1 MRKATFQILQ
11 RSIVQPGRV
20 SSKRKQTYKGVLLFS
35 FLITVLA
42 LPLIFQGITSP
53 PANAEALYS
62 CGSRTS
68 TNHCYAVQNWSG
80 GVNGSRTHIFTNQ
93 LFPGDCF
100 VTDEMWLGYQ
110 SGNTNYWVEAGEVAN
125 DAIGQGSELL
135 FWADQR
141 PGGGYTNHF
150 GQYLSNSDFG
160 KYSDIDI
167 HRISSNQ
174 FSVSITG
181 LPVASLSDT
190 SKSNS
195 MNPNLIGMGLEMCG
209 STGAI
214 APKNGY
220 AYNQWESLSN
230 AWSYQNNNGYP
241 GIQTY
246 PAYGHWT
253 VDPQHSSTG
262 GQWTTCI
269 QGNGC

>member
-11 RSIVQPGRV
+11 KSIVQFGRV
-20 SSKRKQTYKGVLLFS
+20 FSKRMQTCKSVLLFP

-42 LPLIFQGITSP
+42 LPLIFQGVTSL

-62 CGSRTS
+62 CGNGTS
-68 TNHCYAVQNWSG
+68 NHCYAVQNWSG

-100 VTDEMWLGYQ
+100 VTNEMWLGYQ
-110 SGNTNYWVEAGEVAN
+110 SGNTNYWVEAGEIAS

-141 PGGGYTNHF
+141 PGSGFAHHY
-150 GQYLSNSDFG
+150 GQYLSSSDFG

-181 LPVASLSDT
+181 LPVASLSGT
-190 SKSNS
+190 STSNS
-195 MNPNLIGMGLEMCG
+195 MNPNLIGVGLEMCG
-209 STGAI
+209 STGTK

-230 AWSYQNNNGYP
+230 AWNYQNNNN
-241 GIQTY
+241 IR
-246 PAYGHWT
+246 AYKHT
-253 VDPQHSSTG
+253 LHMVTG
-262 GQWTTCI
+262 L
-269 QGNGC
+269 